1 MSGVDVTRGG
11 DEGEPVTSIAI
22 GVPVYGLVTL
32 GFYTSMLSTAL
43 MMRERGVPMHTIHAS
58 GDSLVQRAR
67 NNIVAEFMATDASHL
82 MFIDT
87 DIEWNPDDIL
97 RLVGHGKDMVCG
109 AYPKKQFPPVFALQ
123 PLLDEQGRS
132 QRDPD
137 TGAVRIRCAATG
149 FLMIRRAV
157 IERMMAA
164 YPELRYRAY
173 ASDGITE
180 AARGY
185 TYSLF
190 DTITEP
196 DAFYSEDYGFCVRW
210 ERIGG
215 EVWVDPAIQLKHHGP
230 HAYEADASRMFRA
243 VDEEKPKA
251 LADVLG

>member
-1 MSGVDVTRGG
+1 MSRVHVARGG
-11 DEGEPVTSIAI
+11 EDGEPVTSIAI

-32 GFYTSMLSTAL
+32 GFHTSMLATAL
-43 MMRERGVPMHTIHAS
+43 MMRDRGVPMHTIHAS

-87 DIEWNPDDIL
+87 DIQWDPDDVL
-97 RLVGHGKDMVCG
+97 RLVGHGKDMICG
-109 AYPKKQFPPVFALQ
+109 AYPKKQHPPVFAIQ
-123 PLLDEQGRS
+123 PRLDADGRS
-132 QRDPD
+132 QRDPI

-149 FLMIRRAV
+149 FLLIRRAV

-164 YPELRYRAY
+164 YPELRYRAF

-180 AARGY
+180 AARKF

-215 EVWVDPAIQLKHHGP
+215 EVWVDPGIQLKHHGA
-230 HAYEADASRMFRA
+230 HAYEADASQMFR
-243 VDEEKPKA
+243 P
-251 LADVLG
+251 VLSEVA